1 MLSRANYVSKEE
13 VRRCPRT
20 SLKRPTLLAYWTL
33 PISFATYVKP
43 WRNAASTSSGATSRS
58 ERTSLT
64 YVGAINDAGLDGE
77 AFVRYGCTHD
87 IAVPLALALALDSW
101 GDGPTPIGQQW
112 VEALG
117 IGSTLATSRHP
128 ERTTAIGE
136 LATAVFPVVCDW
148 VYQAP
153 FTDIIALTPPS
164 LTTRRAIA
172 ENPEPSDDL
181 TADYRWIKDRLSADS
196 LDTWGLSSLTR
207 EYKWLRGQSTSLN
220 LPEAVL
226 TENPATAEAVAMEIV
241 DRNVLQGQPMS
252 TLAPMT
258 HQVQK
263 QAKEFLYAERYS
275 EAAALFE
282 FMCAQG
288 WMPETLCHN
297 NRGFCLIPVDPRGGL
312 RFLQRAASR
321 GFSPFAVNT
330 HNQMCCMLALDDP
343 GALRDVAERYWCEH
357 FEDGEAIS
365 ATLWARKG
373 DRWVLTHTPDARE
386 CIATLALDVAQREAW
401 SDRGDCPQ
409 FG

>member
-1 MLSRANYVSKEE
+1 MPSR
-13 VRRCPRT
+13 
-20 SLKRPTLLAYWTL
+20 
-33 PISFATYVKP
+33 
-43 WRNAASTSSGATSRS
+43 
-58 ERTSLT
+58 
-64 YVGAINDAGLDGE
+64 
-77 AFVRYGCTHD
+77 
-87 IAVPLALALALDSW
+87 
-101 GDGPTPIGQQW
+101 
-112 VEALG
+112 
-117 IGSTLATSRHP
+117 
-128 ERTTAIGE
+128 
-136 LATAVFPVVCDW
+136 
-148 VYQAP
+148 
-153 FTDIIALTPPS
+153 
-164 LTTRRAIA
+164 

-401 SDRGDCPQ
+401 SELNDGNSDWRSCGSAATSDRRLATCATLTASSCVNEETSADKYRRLRHSRGMLTSFNAIVRGEIVADRATT
-409 FG
+409 